1 MYKGLLIKHTANQ
14 LADFGWDLVG
24 TKGIGGG
31 YSAEERARLEA
42 LIEGTL
48 NQVTEKEVV
57 KGTVVGIT
65 DREVILNIGFKSDGM
80 VPTSEFRDMP
90 ELKVGDVVDVYV
102 ENQEDK
108 AGQLILSRKLAK
120 VMTAWKNIEDA
131 LEQDIVIDG
140 FVKRRTKGGLIVD
153 IFGVEAFLPGSQ
165 IDGFLS

>member
-1 MYKGLLIKHTANQ
+1 M
-14 LADFGWDLVG
+14 
-24 TKGIGGG
+24 
-31 YSAEERARLEA
+31 
-42 LIEGTL
+42 
-48 NQVTEKEVV
+48 
-57 KGTVVGIT
+57 
-65 DREVILNIGFKSDGM
+65 ILNIGFKSDGM

-140 FVKRRTKGGLIVD
+140 FVKRRTKGGLIVLLFTA
-153 IFGVEAFLPGSQ
+153 IILNTYRCTNLNTFTNILNSAYYS
-165 IDGFLS
+165 I